1 MRPNQPTIMVEAPT
15 MRPNRPT
22 IMVATAGVIQETI
35 KVGGEIQRG
44 RPHADLGRV
53 TPQAFATGED

>member
-1 MRPNQPTIMVEAPT
+1 